1 MRPDRLFE
9 IPGPTLGPVHRP
21 RFAVAAGIV
30 AAVIAAA
37 VLFAGGSATA
47 QSPAATSP
55 APAIGKAIH
64 GARWEFPCRD
74 PMPENPKPGQ
84 DGLSGLVTGDP
95 KTTDQFTFERAFDGE
110 PGKRYR
116 VTLRFR
122 GVVEPMMYKDG
133 RMDGDYFYVG
143 GEPDNPNYNIYKLSI
158 SSPASHYFLNRQDK
172 VGHRI
177 FTIDY
182 TKTIEIDGGAK
193 LTFHGNG
200 QNGRLITNF
209 SKLVVPD
216 VPPAPAPFN
225 GQFVQVDV
233 VAVEPVR

>member
-1 MRPDRLFE
+1 MSRVFSGSSVAL
-9 IPGPTLGPVHRP
+9 TLL
-21 RFAVAAGIV
+21 
-30 AAVIAAA
+30 IAAA
-37 VLFAGGSATA
+37 LSPATA
-47 QSPAATSP
+47 ADTPST
-55 APAIGKAIH
+55 AIGAALH
-64 GARWEFPCRD
+64 GVRWEFPCKD

-84 DGLSGLVTGDP
+84 DGSSALVKGDP
-95 KTTDQFTFERAFDGE
+95 KTTDQFTFERKFGGE

-122 GVVEPMMYKDG
+122 GVVEPMMYKNG
-133 RMDGDYFYVG
+133 EMDGDYFYRG
-143 GEPDNPNYNIYKLSI
+143 GEPNNGTYNIYKLAI

-182 TKTIEIDGGAK
+182 EKTIDIDGGATV
-193 LTFHGNG
+193 TFHGNG
-200 QNGRLITNF
+200 QNGRMITNF

-216 VPPAPAPFN
+216 VPPAPQPFN

-233 VAVEPVR
+233 VKVEPAP